1 MYDDSHVVQYGK
13 AVCACIV
20 LLDSLVCYDKEAVR
34 NASEKVFKMVD
45 KDDLN
50 GLQSHIRHAIDVIEQ
65 GLEQYE

>member
-1 MYDDSHVVQYGK
+1 M
-13 AVCACIV
+13 CACIV

-50 GLQSHIRHAIDVIEQ
+50 GLQSHIRHAIDVIKQ
-65 GLEQYE
+65 GLEKYE